1 MTVRELRAEAKR
13 LGLRGYSRLR
23 KASLLVMVERA
34 RGRRTV
40 QDVRTVA
47 GLREECRARGLR
59 GWSRLRKA
67 ELIELLANTRSLA
80 AREPSAEEVVLQE
93 IATLTTLED
102 ARSLARIMRAGN
114 SGQPAP
120 MADVQRWRA
129 IEARA
134 VRQLRD
140 GSTCDHQRRQWAD
153 RHIAVAN
160 GV

>member
-1 MTVRELRAEAKR
+1 MTVRELRAEAKA

-23 KASLLVMVERA
+23 KAALLAMVERA
-34 RGRRTV
+34 RLRPTI
-40 QDVRTVA
+40 QHSWTVA
-47 GLREECRARGLR
+47 ELRAECRRRGLR

-67 ELIELLANTRSLA
+67 ELVELLANTSRLA
-80 AREPSAEEVVLQE
+80 PREPEPEEIVLQE
-93 IATLTTLED
+93 IATLTTLDD

-129 IEARA
+129 LEARA
-134 VRQLRD
+134 IRQLRD
-140 GSTCDHQRRQWAD
+140 GATCDHQRRQWAD
-153 RHIAVAN
+153 RHIAVAS

>member
-1 MTVRELRAEAKR
+1 MTVRQLRAEAKA

-23 KASLLVMVERA
+23 KAALLAMVERA
-34 RGRRTV
+34 KSRPATRS
-40 QDVRTVA
+40 QTVA
-47 GLREECRARGLR
+47 DLRAECRARGLR

-80 AREPSAEEVVLQE
+80 EREPSAEEIVLQE

-120 MADVQRWRA
+120 IADVQRWRA

-140 GSTCDHQRRQWAD
+140 GSTCDHQRRLWAD
-153 RHIAVAN
+153 RHIAVAS